1 MANRTDLMAF
11 VFMLFIASGAAV
23 AVMSVQTPGTS
34 TPGIGGDQE
43 PRYVLN
49 AEVGVGSAEL
59 KQDKIKIKEQS
70 FRYDVKKQ
78 GLFNSLSFTGG
89 SGALSLL
96 KAENVEMKYRLTGPV
111 TRSSTD
117 QLGNVGAISAS
128 KLSTFK
134 AGNLP
139 CGTYDLEM
147 KLRWNTGQDQFN
159 KQIEIACRGES
170 Q

>member
-1 MANRTDLMAF
+1 MAF

-34 TPGIGGDQE
+34 TPSIGGDQE

-78 GLFNSLSFTGG
+78 GLFNSLTLVGG
-89 SGALSLL
+89 SELSLL

-111 TRSSTD
+111 TRSSTK

-139 CGTYDLEM
+139 CGTYDLTM
-147 KLRWNTGQDQFN
+147 NLQWNTGQDQFN